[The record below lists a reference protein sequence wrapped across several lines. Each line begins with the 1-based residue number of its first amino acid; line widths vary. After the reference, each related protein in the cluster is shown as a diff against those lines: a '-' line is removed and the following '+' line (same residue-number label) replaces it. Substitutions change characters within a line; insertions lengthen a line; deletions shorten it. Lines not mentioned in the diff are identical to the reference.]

1 MSFEY
6 VTRKDYS
13 NLKISLI
20 ELIKLVQNE
29 LRKFFTFRFDFIG
42 SAKYNM
48 ITVGNPN
55 KGFDFDVN
63 FEIQKIK
70 KEDLTEKEIR
80 SLIIKSFNKLVNK
93 NKTSLNYPENNS
105 RSITLKEINQKESKI
120 IYGVDFAIILN
131 EGIIFHNKKESTI
144 EWQQLRKNNDMLKN
158 IKVIKSKGKW
168 NEFRKKYLEKKN
180 ENADNDKTS
189 CSLFIESIN
198 EIMQEI

>member
-70 KEDLTEKEIR
+70 KEYLTEKEIR

-105 RSITLKEINQKESKI
+105 RSITLK
-120 IYGVDFAIILN
+120 
-131 EGIIFHNKKESTI
+131 
-144 EWQQLRKNNDMLKN
+144 
-158 IKVIKSKGKW
+158 
-168 NEFRKKYLEKKN
+168 
-180 ENADNDKTS
+180 
-189 CSLFIESIN
+189 
-198 EIMQEI
+198 